1 MAWGQQFKQ
10 NGGFDSMLN
19 KLKRAALGAHTP
31 HDKATAASK
40 PVPMPLPAQVRILMS
55 QHIGAPAKPIVAVG
69 DKVLTGQPVA
79 EPGGFV
85 SAYIHSSV
93 SGTVKSIGPRKDLAG
108 NMQTCI
114 EIQVEGDEWA
124 EGIDRTDTLVTD
136 FTDDNKVIM
145 DKIKMGGVVGL
156 GGATFPTHVKLT
168 PPPGKKCDMLIING
182 CECEPYLTSDFR
194 TLLEKGEQVVVGT
207 AIIKQ
212 VLGVAEATI
221 AIEDNK
227 PEAIAHIESVLEEF
241 RKKSPKYNGI
251 KVMSLLKKYPEGGE
265 KQLIDAVMHRQVPSG
280 ALPID
285 VGAVVQNVA
294 TALAIYDAV
303 QKNKPIIDNSI
314 TVTGTCVPADR
325 QHNYLV
331 RVGTPLS
338 YIIEKMGG
346 APDDAVKVI
355 SGGPMMGKAIAN
367 LDAATLKGTSA
378 LLFLT
383 AEQTERKPES
393 NCIRC
398 GKCAEACP
406 MGLEPFLLQRLA
418 RHGMTEELEANA
430 VQDCIECGC
439 CLYSCPAYIP
449 LLDIIRIAKG
459 QVMGII
465 RARAAAAKAAAQAAS
480 QK

>member
-1 MAWGQQFKQ
+1 MSSTFSI
-10 NGGFDSMLN
+10 GGIHPKEN
-19 KLKRAALGAHTP
+19 KISRDCQIKVLPTP
-31 HDKATAASK
+31 STVYISVA
-40 PVPMPLPAQVRILMS
+40 

-69 DKVLTGQPVA
+69 DKVKVGQPIA

-85 SAYIHSSV
+85 SAFIHSSV

-108 NMQTCI
+108 NNQTTI
-114 EIQVEGDEWA
+114 EIAVEGDEWA
-124 EGIDRTDTLVTD
+124 EGIDRSDTLITD
-136 FTDDNKVIM
+136 FTNDNKVIL
-145 DKIKMGGVVGL
+145 DKIRLGGVVGL
-156 GGATFPTHVKLT
+156 GGATFPTHVKLC
-168 PPPGKKCDMLIING
+168 PPPGKKCEMLIING

-227 PEAIAHIESVLEEF
+227 PEAIAHIEKVLADF
-241 RKKSPKYNGI
+241 QKKSPKFAGI
-251 KVMSLLKKYPEGGE
+251 KVLSLMKKYPEGGE

-294 TALAIYDAV
+294 TALAVYDAV
-303 QKNKPIIDNSI
+303 QKNKPIIDNSV
-314 TVTGTCVPADR
+314 TVTGTCVPADK

-338 YIIEKMGG
+338 YIIEQMGG
-346 APDDAVKVI
+346 APEDAVKVV
-355 SGGPMMGKAIAN
+355 SGGPMMGKAVAN

-418 RHGMTEELEANA
+418 RHGMTEELEAN
-430 VQDCIECGC
+430 
-439 CLYSCPAYIP
+439 
-449 LLDIIRIAKG
+449 
-459 QVMGII
+459 
-465 RARAAAAKAAAQAAS
+465 
-480 QK
+480 